1 MKNISVRLVAI
12 CFAALTTTTF
22 NSFAQG
28 AGTTNTLTLD
38 AGAARPNATVGDVAW
53 IAGHW
58 GGEAF
63 GGIAEEVWSGPAG
76 GSMVGAY
83 RMIRGEKVVFYE
95 LQTIVEQDNS
105 LVFRLKHFNADL
117 SGWEEKEASA
127 SIEFPLVKIT
137 PDSAYFGGLTFRKLR
152 DGSMRVFLRIKRGS
166 GEVVEEAFHY
176 QPWDRWQ
183 NR

>member
-1 MKNISVRLVAI
+1 MWFSMSSSMLISG
-12 CFAALTTTTF
+12 F
-22 NSFAQG
+22 S
-28 AGTTNTLTLD
+28 
-38 AGAARPNATVGDVAW
+38 
-53 IAGHW
+53 
-58 GGEAF
+58 
-63 GGIAEEVWSGPAG
+63 
-76 GSMVGAY
+76 
-83 RMIRGEKVVFYE
+83 K
-95 LQTIVEQDNS
+95 
-105 LVFRLKHFNADL
+105 
-117 SGWEEKEASA
+117 SA